1 MVVDVNQGDGRM
13 KFLIEAIFKAE
24 KADQTQN
31 TERVLQIATATL
43 LLEVVR
49 ADFEIQQ
56 GELDKTR
63 RLLARQFRLDADEL
77 EQLIIEAGENADRL
91 VSLQHITRQLNERF
105 SESEK
110 IRVIEMMWEVVFADG
125 NLDHYEEYLIRQVT
139 ELLYLPHS
147 VFIKARHRAE
157 PPVM

>member
-1 MVVDVNQGDGRM
+1 M
-13 KFLIEAIFKAE
+13 KFLIEALFTSE
-24 KADQTQN
+24 KN
-31 TERVLQIATATL
+31 TGQVHNAERVLQIATATL

-56 GELDKTR
+56 SELDKI
-63 RLLARQFRLDADEL
+63 RLILSRQFKLNANEL
-77 EQLIIEAGENADRL
+77 EQMITEAGENADRL
-91 VSLQHITRQLNERF
+91 VSLQHITRQLNEQF
-105 SESEK
+105 SEPEK

-125 NLDHYEEYLIRQVT
+125 NLDHYEEYLIRQVA

-147 VFIKARHRAE
+147 AFIKARHKAE

>member
-1 MVVDVNQGDGRM
+1 M
-13 KFLIEAIFKAE
+13 KYLIETFFKSVEISEATPD
-24 KADQTQN
+24 K
-31 TERVLQIATATL
+31 ERLLQVATATL

-49 ADFEIQQ
+49 ADFEVQQ
-56 GELDKTR
+56 SELDKLYG
-63 RLLARQFRLDADEL
+63 LLGSQFQLDKAELDQIVTEANEEADH
-77 EQLIIEAGENADRL
+77 L
-91 VSLQHITRQLNERF
+91 VSLQHITRQLNEAF

-125 NLDHYEEYLIRQVT
+125 NLDHYEEHLIRQVA

-147 VFIKARHRAE
+147 AFIRARHKAE